1 MEYTQVN
8 STKIK
13 EMIENKTL
21 TKMTAVKNIPV
32 KAIKLTQE
40 IVDGMLAEGGY
51 KTVVIDDEG
60 KPFLETTNKKINVG
74 DMFVTNQIAGY
85 DNSYIIPAAKFE
97 QLYTVGDKPNTFNPA
112 GEDRTVYAIPQGLN
126 LVFEAPW
133 GGDMRIRAGGVIV
146 PESEPGKFYG
156 INPEEFK
163 ATHSVKDSQIQN
175 NVSQVLETVRATTDT
190 TEKTVKP
197 K

>member
-1 MEYTQVN
+1 MEYTKVTNEQ
-8 STKIK
+8 IAA
-13 EMIENKTL
+13 MINDGTL
-21 TKMTAVKNIPV
+21 TKMIAVKNIPV

-40 IVDGMLAEGGY
+40 IVDKMLADGGY

-74 DMFVTNQIAGY
+74 DMLVTNQIAGY
-85 DNSYIIPAAKFE
+85 DNSYVIPAAKFE
-97 QLYTVGDKPNTFNPA
+97 KLYTVGDQPDTFNPA
-112 GEDRTVYAIPQGLN
+112 GEDRTVYSIPQGLN

-163 ATHSVKDSQIQN
+163 ATHSVKN
-175 NVSQVLETVRATTDT
+175 
-190 TEKTVKP
+190 
-197 K
+197 